1 MPSPLPRSKRGLVCL
16 FVLAALVV
24 VRLVGEQGARF
35 GPLSFPSIGAPWLL
49 GASALAFFI
58 VPGSSRRPHVLV
70 FLAFA
75 IGLGLLYGPLAAW
88 RAGVIEATPSLELE
102 ASRLSTGRSIRTRR
116 PLSTLSIESRQ
127 DLNRLVGRR
136 HDVRIELAGSLVVPE
151 SGRYLF
157 ELDCDDRCGLRIG
170 GRRLA
175 RGSGSARIEASLE
188 EGTQRFSILFDQRQG
203 PAHLLIRWRRPAWL
217 ELLPMDHFVAG
228 GADALALE
236 DVRDRESR
244 AGVSF
249 LASFAWWLVVLA
261 MVVGAGEARG
271 AWQER
276 FTIGRGGRWAPV
288 GAAALLVLIGTL
300 LRVDAL
306 LVRSHLVDT
315 SPAAAAAHERMRPLL
330 PDYRAFYR
338 PNFRDSPYRADVRS
352 YLDRAATMRP
362 STFYDAS
369 FREPFYVVL
378 VKLFVWLSGGREIGA
393 LLQSL
398 FFSIAVLPLVFVLA
412 TRWLGRWWAVAAL
425 VPIVLHEWLVFEAP
439 SGYRVSAYSFF
450 LLCFAASVFLP
461 STKPGMARA
470 VLWGVLG
477 AMVCLIRLTGASFVV
492 PLLILAGWTARKEGG
507 WKACGIALL
516 TMVVLVGP
524 YLLSCYRVHGDPFYA
539 ISFHTEFWLRAEGP
553 DRGGNQVNV
562 FRYLLE
568 FHGMGELLAG
578 ELRGLTILPVRSF
591 WNGLRHFPLLG
602 WLVLVGGLVG
612 LILSLPTRFRF
623 LFVAYLGHLIP
634 FAYIQ
639 NFPSGRAPRFVM
651 PAFFFLV
658 LAAVWLARR
667 LWRYRQSI

>member
-1 MPSPLPRSKRGLVCL
+1 MIELPSPLPRSKSGFVCW
-16 FVLAALVV
+16 FVLAALVG
-24 VRLVGEQGARF
+24 VRLLGEQGARL

-49 GASALAFFI
+49 GACVLVFFI
-58 VPGSSRRPHVLV
+58 VPGSSRRPHVPA

-75 IGLGLLYGPLAAW
+75 IGLALLYGPLASW
-88 RAGVIEATPSLELE
+88 RAGVVEATPSLELA
-102 ASRLSTGRSIRTRR
+102 ASRLSTGRPLRTRQ
-116 PLSTLSIESRQ
+116 PLGTLSIESRQ

-136 HDVRIELAGSLVVPE
+136 HDVRIELAGSLVIPE
-151 SGRYLF
+151 PGRYLF

-175 RGSGSARIEASLE
+175 RGSGSARVEASLE
-188 EGTQRFSILFDQRQG
+188 EGTQPFSIVFEQRQG
-203 PAHLLIRWRRPAWL
+203 PAYLLIRWRRPAWI

-228 GADALALE
+228 SATAATLE
-236 DVRDRESR
+236 DARDRER
-244 AGVSF
+244 GAAVSF
-249 LASFAWWLVVLA
+249 LSSVAWWLVVLA
-261 MVVGAGEARG
+261 MVVGAGEARA
-271 AWQER
+271 AWRER
-276 FTIGRGGRWAPV
+276 LTTGRGGQWAPV
-288 GAAALLVLIGTL
+288 GAAALLVLVGTL
-300 LRVDAL
+300 FRVDAL

-315 SPAAAAAHERMRPLL
+315 SPVAAAAHERMRPLL

-338 PNFRDSPYRADVRS
+338 PNFRDNPYRADVRS

-362 STFYDAS
+362 GTFYAAS

-378 VKLFVWLSGGREIGA
+378 VKFFVWLSGGREIGA

-398 FFSIAVLPLVFVLA
+398 FFSIAVLPLIFVLA
-412 TRWLGRWWAVAAL
+412 TRWFGRWWAVAAL
-425 VPIVLHEWLVFEAP
+425 LPIVLHEWLVFEAP
-439 SGYRVSAYSFF
+439 SGYRESAYSFF

-461 STKPGMARA
+461 STKPRMTRA

-477 AMVCLIRLTGASFVV
+477 AMICLIRITGASFVV
-492 PLLILAGWTARKEGG
+492 PLLILAGWTSRKEGG
-507 WKACGIALL
+507 WKACGVALL
-516 TMVVLVGP
+516 TIVVLVGP
-524 YLLSCYRVHGDPFYA
+524 YLLSCTLAHGDPFYA
-539 ISFHTEFWLRAEGP
+539 ISFHTQFWLRAENP
-553 DRGGNQVNV
+553 DRSADQVSV

-602 WLVLVGGLVG
+602 WLVLAGGLVG
-612 LILSLPTRFRF
+612 LIFSLPTRFQF
-623 LFVAYLGHLIP
+623 LLVAYWGHLIP

-667 LWRYRQSI
+667 LWR